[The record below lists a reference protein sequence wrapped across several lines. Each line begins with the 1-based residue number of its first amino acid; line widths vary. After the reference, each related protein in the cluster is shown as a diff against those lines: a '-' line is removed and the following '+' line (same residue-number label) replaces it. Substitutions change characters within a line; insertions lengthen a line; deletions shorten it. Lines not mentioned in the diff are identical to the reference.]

1 MLNLGVVDLTMQAAI
16 ALLLLL
22 LTSFSAQAQTT
33 PAEFIDAA
41 TVVDGLV
48 VDMRYF
54 GADNFVGTRIDGYE
68 APRCLLTRRAA
79 VALSAAQR
87 DLARRGLG
95 LKVLDCYRP
104 TRAVAH
110 FARWARNLADV
121 ARKADYYP
129 DVDKRDLFR
138 LGYIAERS
146 GHSRGSTV
154 DITLVR
160 RAAGSDPDVGTRDM
174 GTRDMGTPDMGT
186 PDLGTPDMGT
196 RFDFFSPKSWPGDI
210 GVGKPARRNRALLA
224 AAMARAGFQAYDKE
238 WWHFTLRN
246 EPFPASYF
254 NFPVR

>member
-1 MLNLGVVDLTMQAAI
+1 MQAAI

-22 LTSFSAQAQTT
+22 LTSHSARAQTM
-33 PAEFIDAA
+33 PAEFVDAA

-48 VDMRYF
+48 VEMRYF
-54 GADNFVGTRIDGYE
+54 GADNFVGKRIDGYE

-79 VALSAAQR
+79 AALSAVQR
-87 DLARRGLG
+87 DLAGRGLG

-110 FARWARNLADV
+110 FARWARDLADL

-129 DVDKRDLFR
+129 DIDKRNLFR

-154 DITLVR
+154 DITLVQR
-160 RAAGSDPDVGTRDM
+160 SGG
-174 GTRDMGTPDMGT
+174 GNPDMGT
-186 PDLGTPDMGT
+186 P
-196 RFDFFSPKSWPGDI
+196 FDFFSPKSWPADNS
-210 GVGKPARRNRALLA
+210 VGTTARRNRALLA
-224 AAMARAGFQAYDKE
+224 AAMAHAGFQAYAKE

-254 NFPVR
+254 DFPVR

>member
-129 DVDKRDLFR
+129 DVEKRDLFR

-160 RAAGSDPDVGTRDM
+160 RAAGSDPDVGM
-174 GTRDMGTPDMGT
+174 

-210 GVGKPARRNRALLA
+210 SVGKTARRNRALLA

-254 NFPVR
+254 DFPVR

>member
-1 MLNLGVVDLTMQAAI
+1 MQAAI

-22 LTSFSAQAQTT
+22 LTSLSARAQTM
-33 PAEFIDAA
+33 PAEFVDAA

-54 GADNFVGTRIDGYE
+54 GADNFVGKRIDGYE

-104 TRAVAH
+104 VRAVAH
-110 FARWARNLADV
+110 FTRWARDLADV

-129 DVDKRDLFR
+129 DIDKRDLFR

-160 RAAGSDPDVGTRDM
+160 RPGSESD
-174 GTRDMGTPDMGT
+174 PDMGT
-186 PDLGTPDMGT
+186 P
-196 RFDFFSPKSWPGDI
+196 FDFFSPKSWPGDI
-210 GVGKPARRNRALLA
+210 GVGKTARGNRALLA
-224 AAMARAGFQAYDKE
+224 AALARAGFHAYNKE

-246 EPFPASYF
+246 EPFPARYF
-254 NFPVR
+254 DFPVR

>member
-1 MLNLGVVDLTMQAAI
+1 MNLGVVDLTMQAAI

-22 LTSFSAQAQTT
+22 TSLSAQAQTT

-121 ARKADYYP
+121 ARKADHYP

-160 RAAGSDPDVGTRDM
+160 RAGAEGDPDT
-174 GTRDMGTPDMGT
+174 
-186 PDLGTPDMGT
+186 GTPDMGT

-210 GVGKPARRNRALLA
+210 SVGKTARRNRALLA

-254 NFPVR
+254 DFSVR